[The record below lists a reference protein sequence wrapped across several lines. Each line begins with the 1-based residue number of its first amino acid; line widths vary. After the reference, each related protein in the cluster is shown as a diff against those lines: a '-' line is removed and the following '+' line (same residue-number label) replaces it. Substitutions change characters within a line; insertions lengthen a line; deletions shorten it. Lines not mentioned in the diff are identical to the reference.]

1 MAKLESVY
9 VRIEQDA
16 KLDFVKKCKEN
27 GDGNYTTVARK
38 LLKLYTLG
46 LIKIGDEKIEGEKD

>member
-16 KLDFVKKCKEN
+16 KLDFMKKCKEN
-27 GDGNYTTVARK
+27 RDGNYTTVARK
-38 LLKLYTLG
+38 LLKLYTMG
-46 LIKIGDEKIEGEKD
+46 LIKIGDVEIEGEKD